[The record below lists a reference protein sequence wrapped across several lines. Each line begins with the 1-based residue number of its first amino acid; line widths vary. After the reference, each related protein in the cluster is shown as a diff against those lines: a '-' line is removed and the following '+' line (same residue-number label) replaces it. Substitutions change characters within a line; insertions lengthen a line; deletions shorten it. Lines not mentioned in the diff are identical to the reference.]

1 MLGVPVGE
9 RLPVAPRERKPALA
23 ALAVLLI
30 LVGALGATLLV
41 MRAGDRVAA
50 VKVVQPVAAGEVVTD
65 SDITEVMVAADS
77 GVHYVKWSQR
87 GILATYRAQTD
98 LVAGTVL
105 VGEMLGKTDTTVAK
119 GKVVVGL
126 SLKQGQFPP
135 GLKSGDTVAA
145 YEVGTDAA
153 KSSGSVALTSDA
165 KIKSV
170 PGASDGGISSGDSQ
184 YSVIVSESDA
194 GALTLAASAGNVALV
209 LVPAATG

>member
-1 MLGVPVGE
+1 
-9 RLPVAPRERKPALA
+9 
-23 ALAVLLI
+23 LI

-184 YSVIVSESDA
+184 YSVIVSASDA

>member
-1 MLGVPVGE
+1 
-9 RLPVAPRERKPALA
+9 
-23 ALAVLLI
+23 
-30 LVGALGATLLV
+30 
-41 MRAGDRVAA
+41 
-50 VKVVQPVAAGEVVTD
+50 
-65 SDITEVMVAADS
+65 
-77 GVHYVKWSQR
+77 
-87 GILATYRAQTD
+87 
-98 LVAGTVL
+98 
-105 VGEMLGKTDTTVAK
+105 
-119 GKVVVGL
+119 
-126 SLKQGQFPP
+126 
-135 GLKSGDTVAA
+135 VAA